1 MKSKLLQMVQD
12 EVQSIDVDSLRMP
25 EEMFRVISI
34 NLEILTSCYII
45 KKWGKLDVER
55 LGVDLDHGTGTSTA
69 RLRIVHTHSRKELL
83 CDQFCAIT
91 YNRFVS
97 GRHAGWKLY
106 LSTEVEQLGK
116 DALAPSDSIQAT
128 WYKTFDMTDSVSLR
142 YMRSFIRNTRELH
155 LNRALV
161 PFLDM

>member
-34 NLEILTSCYII
+34 NLEILASCYII

-55 LGVDLDHGTGTSTA
+55 FGVELDHGTRTSIV
-69 RLRIVHTHSRKELL
+69 RLRVVHTHSRKKLF
-83 CDQFCAIT
+83 CDQLCAIT

-97 GRHAGWKLY
+97 GRHAGWELY

-116 DALAPSDSIQAT
+116 DALASSDSIQAT
-128 WYKTFDMTDSVSLR
+128 WYKIFDMTDGVSLR
-142 YMRSFIRNTRELH
+142 YTRSFLRNMRELH

-161 PFLDM
+161 PFLNS